1 MIRNVIPAQVP
12 RTLLDL
18 AAVRPAPSMQGYSL
32 APALERNGKAL
43 LQRPAVMSGLNY
55 LEARGRREWR
65 GWVEPRGLQAYMAYK
80 PTMVDLDVTPVSLL
94 QMEVPGTT
102 HHGEVRWA

>member
-55 LEARGRREWR
+55 LEARGDVNGEG
-65 GWVEPRGLQAYMAYK
+65 GWSPGGFK
-80 PTMVDLDVTPVSLL
+80 PTWPTSL
-94 QMEVPGTT
+94 P
-102 HHGEVRWA
+102 WSI